1 MSVLGQRIAPA
12 RFLAFVAIFVV
23 ASVGF
28 HTVLPTGRTFMVG
41 FDVAALS
48 FFVLILPVLRTGDTE
63 TMRRRASEN
72 DANRTV
78 LLVITGCVMVAIL
91 ASVGGETMAKMDGP
105 WPRLLI
111 VVTLVISWL
120 FSNLVYALH
129 YAHLYYAP
137 GSGGGLNFSGDDE
150 PDYFDFIYFAFTL
163 GMTFQ
168 TSDTGVTT
176 PRMRRVVTI
185 HSFAAFVFNI
195 GVLAFTINVLGS
207 AA

>member
-28 HTVLPTGRTFMVG
+28 HAMLPTGRAFMAG

-63 TMRRRASEN
+63 TMRRHASEN
-72 DANRTV
+72 DANRTI
-78 LLVITGCVMVAIL
+78 LLAITGCVMVAIL
-91 ASVGGETMAKMDGP
+91 ASVGGEMMAKMDGP

-111 VVTLVISWL
+111 VATLAIAWL

-129 YAHLYYAP
+129 YAHLYYAR
-137 GSGGGLNFSGDDE
+137 GSGGGLAFSGDGE